1 MAGFCSGCGKPMAQ
15 EANFCTNCGSSLSG
29 KAPAKAEWLDKR
41 QKVLGWQQGRGN
53 GWARTLLW
61 IAGIAF
67 LGGWL
72 YMNLPESGNP
82 VIKISPVVANA
93 VFYSQTAQQMEN
105 ISAKVDNGKIIVPL
119 DILEAKKFIKF
130 LYGDATSGLPMLAY
144 ISSEGKI
151 VTAVSMCEPCNST
164 DFHIKGDKLICNSCG
179 STWELN
185 TLTAVSGSCGR
196 YPPDAVP
203 NTVAGNEIR
212 IDEQIV
218 ARWQRRI

>member
-1 MAGFCSGCGKPMAQ
+1 MGNFCPECGKPLQ
-15 EANFCTNCGSSLSG
+15 GNANFCTGCGTSITG
-29 KAPAKAEWLDKR
+29 RAPAKVEWQDKR
-41 QKVLGWQQGRGN
+41 QKVLGGQQGNRK

-61 IAGIAF
+61 VAGIAF

-82 VIKISPVVANA
+82 VIKTSPVVVGAA
-93 VFYSQTAQQMEN
+93 FYSQTAQQMEKV
-105 ISAKVDNGKIIVPL
+105 SAKVDNGKIIIPL
-119 DILEAKKFIKF
+119 DILKAKKFIKF
-130 LYGDATSGLPMLAY
+130 LHGDAASGLPMLAY

-212 IDEQIV
+212 IDEQIA

>member
-1 MAGFCSGCGKPMAQ
+1 MAS
-15 EANFCTNCGSSLSG
+15 FCTNCGASLTG
-29 KAPAKAEWLDKR
+29 KTAVKAQWQDKR
-41 QKVLGWQQGRGN
+41 EKVLGKQQN
-53 GWARTLLW
+53 GGKNRVKVLIWTA
-61 IAGIAF
+61 AIAF

-72 YMNLPESGNP
+72 YLNLPESGNP
-82 VIKISPVVANA
+82 VIKASPVVTNA
-93 VFYSQTAQQMEN
+93 VYYAPTAQQMTN
-105 ISAKVDNGKIIVPL
+105 IPVKVENGKITIS
-119 DILEAKKFIKF
+119 LELLKEKKFVRF
-130 LYGDATSGLPMLAY
+130 MHGDASSGLPLLAY